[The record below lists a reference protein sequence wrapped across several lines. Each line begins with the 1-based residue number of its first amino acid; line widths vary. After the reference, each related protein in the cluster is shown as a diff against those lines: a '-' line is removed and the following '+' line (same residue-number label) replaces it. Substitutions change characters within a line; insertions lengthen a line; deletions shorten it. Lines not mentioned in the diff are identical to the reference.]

1 MAVPGERPPIRV
13 VLVDDHAMVLEAF
26 RRMLAS
32 AADIEV
38 VATAV
43 TAAEA
48 VVAAVE
54 HMPDVVVIDYLLP
67 DDVGAAAAARITAT
81 VPSVKVI
88 MLTGSDDPRAL
99 RAALAAGCV
108 GYLEKASSH
117 VRLVDAVRAVAAGG
131 TVISPDD
138 LQRLHDEGVEPQAS
152 PSGLLTLRERE
163 VLLMM
168 AEGWPN
174 RVIAERLFLSVNTVR
189 SHVQTILEKLDAHS
203 KLEAVTAARRRGLID
218 GAD

>member
-1 MAVPGERPPIRV
+1 MVEPGERPLIRV
-13 VLVDDHAMVLEAF
+13 VLVDDHVMVLEAF
-26 RRMLAS
+26 RRMLAT
-32 AADIEV
+32 APDIDV
-38 VATAV
+38 VATAC
-43 TAAEA
+43 TAAAA

-54 HMPDVVVIDYLLP
+54 HAPDVVVIDYVLP
-67 DDVGAAAAARITAT
+67 DDLGALAAARIVAT

-99 RAALAAGCV
+99 RAALEAGCV
-108 GYLEKASSH
+108 GYLQKTSTH
-117 VRLVDAVRAVAAGG
+117 GHLVDAVRTVAAGG
-131 TVISPDD
+131 TVISPED
-138 LQRLHDEGVEPQAS
+138 LQRLHGAGAEPQ
-152 PSGLLTLRERE
+152 PSTGGPLTMRERE
-163 VLLMM
+163 VLLMV